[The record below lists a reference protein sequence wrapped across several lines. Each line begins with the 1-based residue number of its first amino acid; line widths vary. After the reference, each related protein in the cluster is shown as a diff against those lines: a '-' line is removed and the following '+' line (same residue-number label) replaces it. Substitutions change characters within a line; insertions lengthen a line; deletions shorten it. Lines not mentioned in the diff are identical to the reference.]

1 MAQKIRARFA
11 SPYQKKRTIL
21 TAKATG
27 LNNLTTMDKVT
38 KPNPYFFPK
47 KTSSHADV
55 SYPIK
60 AKKSEVAPFD
70 PFNMGKICVT
80 IEVLQTLS

>member
-1 MAQKIRARFA
+1 
-11 SPYQKKRTIL
+11 
-21 TAKATG
+21 
-27 LNNLTTMDKVT
+27 MDKVT

-60 AKKSEVAPFD
+60 AKKSEVLLFG
-70 PFNMGKICVT
+70 PFNMGKF
-80 IEVLQTLS
+80 VLPYKYCKVYTGCTLGWFFVNGIA